1 MPEPS
6 IAKSH
11 LCPPD
16 LGAWHD
22 VRRFATKSG
31 REMILV
37 PLWYI
42 FLERTRPPGATTDFS
57 ATAYSLQVAV
67 NLRVALNIVRPSE
80 DCLRCAEHVLTKA
93 MRYGEARALGTG
105 QRFAEAE
112 KMLDDALILL
122 MIEMRNCVS
131 HLPRDRIVA
140 TVIADILSGDKADF
154 ASRLWVSADVGPC
167 GIGPKSE
174 ASLD

>member
-16 LGAWHD
+16 LGASHN

-37 PLWYI
+37 PLWYT
-42 FLERTRPPGATTDFS
+42 FLDRTRPPGATTDFS
-57 ATAYSLQVAV
+57 AIAYSLQVAV
-67 NLRVALNIVRPSE
+67 NLRVALNIVRPSD
-80 DCLRCAEHVLTKA
+80 DCLRCAEQVLARATQ
-93 MRYGEARALGTG
+93 YGEARVHGAS

-122 MIEMRNCVS
+122 MIEMRNCAS
-131 HLPRDRIVA
+131 HSPRDRIVA
-140 TVIADILSGDKADF
+140 IVVADILSDDEPDF
-154 ASRLWVSADVGPC
+154 ASHRRPNADVGPRE
-167 GIGPKSE
+167 IRPKSE